1 MSNLQGMDSEK
12 ENKLRIAWKAKPK
25 EPLADPASEEELDR
39 YESTH
44 GPIPQSFRWFL
55 KHYGGGV
62 VGSERVDSIEELLKT
77 HAKFQAEYGPPSWW
91 TMTGVFVIGWD
102 GAGNPFGIEIE
113 SGRIL
118 VEDHNFG
125 GIHEMF
131 ASFDNF
137 IFSDTL

>member
-1 MSNLQGMDSEK
+1 MDSEK
-12 ENKLRIAWKAKPK
+12 ENKLRMAWEAKPR
-25 EPLADPASEEELDR
+25 EMRADPASEEELER
-39 YESTH
+39 FESIY
-44 GPIPQSFRWFL
+44 GPIPQSYRWFL

-62 VGSERVDSIEELLKT
+62 VGSEWVDSIEDLFKT
-77 HAKFQAEYGPPSWW
+77 HAKFRDEFGLPRGW

-113 SGRIL
+113 TGRIL

-131 ASFDNF
+131 ASFEDF